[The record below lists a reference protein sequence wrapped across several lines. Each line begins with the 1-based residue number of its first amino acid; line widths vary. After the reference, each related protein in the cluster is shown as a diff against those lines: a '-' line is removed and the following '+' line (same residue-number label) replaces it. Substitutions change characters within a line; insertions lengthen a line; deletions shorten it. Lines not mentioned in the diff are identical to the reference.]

1 MIRIGIVGCGYWG
14 SKHLRVFSALPGC
27 NVQALCDANPELL
40 ERAAGA
46 YEPELATTNIEE
58 LLSGPVD
65 AVVIATPA
73 RTHFRLAQAA
83 LQADKHVL
91 VEKPFTA
98 TSSEG
103 LELVQLADEREMTL
117 MVGHTFVYNPAV
129 LFLKELL
136 ERRHLGDL
144 YYVHTARLNFGL
156 LQPDVD
162 VVWDL
167 APHDLSIILH
177 LLGQEPIA
185 VGARGSAHINPSLK
199 EVAHMDLQF
208 PEGVAAHVHM
218 SWLDPCKVRRLTLV
232 GSERMAIYD
241 DMSPGEMVRIYNKSV
256 KLTTSNGSPVHHPV
270 EYAFGDISIP
280 YIADQEPLRN
290 EGEHFLHCIRSGDR
304 PRSDG
309 RAGLQVVRIL
319 ETVEKSLYNGGVMEP
334 LAPAPAVLT
343 GDRRRG
349 LVAKGESIP

>member
-1 MIRIGIVGCGYWG
+1 MVRIGIVGCGYWG
-14 SKHLRVFSALPGC
+14 SKHLRVFNALPGC
-27 NVQALCDANPELL
+27 NVHALCDTNAQLL
-40 ERAAGA
+40 ERAARA
-46 YEPELATTNIEE
+46 YEPELATTDFEE
-58 LLSGPVD
+58 FLSGPID

-73 RTHFRLAQAA
+73 RTHFRLTQAA

-98 TSSEG
+98 TSSEAQ
-103 LELVQLADEREMTL
+103 ELVELADERELTL

-136 ERRHLGDL
+136 DRRYLGDL
-144 YYVHTARLNFGL
+144 YHVHTARLNFGL

-167 APHDLSIILH
+167 APHDLSIILY
-177 LLGQEPIA
+177 LLEQEPIA
-185 VGARGSAHINPSLK
+185 VGARGSAHVNASLC

-208 PEGVAAHVHM
+208 PQGVTAHIHL
-218 SWLDPCKVRRLTLV
+218 SWLDPCKVRRFTLV
-232 GSERMAIYD
+232 GSKRMAIYD
-241 DMSPGEMVRIYNKSV
+241 DISPGEMVRIYDKRV
-256 KLTTSNGSPVHHPV
+256 KLTNRNGSPVYHPV
-270 EYAFGDISIP
+270 EYALGDTRIP

-290 EGEHFLHCIRSGDR
+290 EGEHFLHCIRTGER

-319 ETVEKSLYNGGVMEP
+319 ETVEKSLYNGGAMEP
-334 LAPAPAVLT
+334 LAPAPAVLS
-343 GDRRRG
+343 GDRRPG
-349 LVAKGESIP
+349 LVAKGESML

>member
-1 MIRIGIVGCGYWG
+1 MVRIGIVGCGYWG

-27 NVQALCDANPELL
+27 NVQALCDANAELL
-40 ERAAGA
+40 DKAARA
-46 YEPELATTNIEE
+46 YEPEVATTDFEE
-58 LLSGPVD
+58 FLAGPID

-103 LELVQLADEREMTL
+103 LELVQLSDERELTL
-117 MVGHTFVYNPAV
+117 MVGHTFVYNPAI
-129 LFLKELL
+129 LFLKDLL
-136 ERRHLGDL
+136 QRGDLGDL
-144 YYVHTARLNFGL
+144 YHVHMARLNFGL

-167 APHDLSIILH
+167 APHDLSIILY
-177 LLGQEPIA
+177 LMDQEPVA

-208 PEGVAAHVHM
+208 SQGETAHIHL
-218 SWLDPCKVRRLTLV
+218 SWLDPCKVRRLTVV
-232 GSERMAIYD
+232 GSERMAICD
-241 DMSPGEMVRIYNKSV
+241 DMSPGEMIRIYDKRV
-256 KLTTSNGSPVHHPV
+256 KLTTSNGSPVYHPV
-270 EYAFGDISIP
+270 EYAFGNTSIP
-280 YIADQEPLRN
+280 HIADQEPLRN
-290 EGEHFLHCIRSGDR
+290 ECEHFLNSIRSGER

-319 ETVEKSLYNGGVMEP
+319 ETVEKSLYNGGAMEP
-334 LAPAPAVLT
+334 LAPAPAALYEEQ
-343 GDRRRG
+343 RPG
-349 LVAKGESIP
+349 LVTKGEPM

>member
-1 MIRIGIVGCGYWG
+1 MVRIGIVGCGYWG
-14 SKHLRVFSALPGC
+14 SKHLRVFNALPGC
-27 NVQALCDANPELL
+27 NVQAICDANPELL
-40 ERAAGA
+40 EQMAGA
-46 YEPELATTNIEE
+46 YEPELATTNFEE

-73 RTHFRLAQAA
+73 RTHFRLTQTA

-98 TSSEG
+98 TSSEA
-103 LELVQLADEREMTL
+103 LELVHLADERELTL
-117 MVGHTFVYNPAV
+117 MVGHTFVYNPAII
-129 LFLKELL
+129 FLKDLL
-136 ERRHLGDL
+136 QRGHLGDL
-144 YYVHTARLNFGL
+144 YHVHMARLNFGL

-167 APHDLSIILH
+167 APHDLSIILY
-177 LLGQEPIA
+177 LLDQEPIA

-208 PEGVAAHVHM
+208 SQGETAHIHL

-232 GSERMAIYD
+232 GSERMAICD
-241 DMSPGEMVRIYNKSV
+241 DLSPGEMIRIYDKRV
-256 KLTTSNGSPVHHPV
+256 KLTTSNGSPVYHPV
-270 EYAFGDISIP
+270 EYAFGDTSIP

-290 EGEHFLHCIRSGDR
+290 EGTHFLHCIRSGEH

-319 ETVEKSLYNGGVMEP
+319 ETVEKSLYNGGAMEP
-334 LAPAPAVLT
+334 LAPAPEVLSV
-343 GDRRRG
+343 DRRPG
-349 LVAKGESIP
+349 VVAKGESAA

>member
-1 MIRIGIVGCGYWG
+1 MVKIGIVGCGYWG
-14 SKHLRVFSALPGC
+14 NKHLRVFNALPGC
-27 NVQALCDANPELL
+27 NVQALCDTNAELL
-40 ERAAGA
+40 ERAASA
-46 YEPELATTNIEE
+46 YEPELATTDFDEF
-58 LLSGPVD
+58 LSGPID

-98 TSSEG
+98 TSGEA
-103 LELVQLADEREMTL
+103 LELVELADERELTL

-129 LFLKELL
+129 LFLKELV
-136 ERRHLGDL
+136 EGGQLGDL
-144 YYVHTARLNFGL
+144 YHVHAARLNFGL

-177 LLGQEPIA
+177 LLEKEPIA

-199 EVAHMDLQF
+199 EVAHVDLQF
-208 PEGVAAHVHM
+208 PGGVTAHVHL

-232 GSERMAIYD
+232 GSERMAICD
-241 DMSPGEMVRIYNKSV
+241 DMSPGEMVRIYDKQV
-256 KLTTSNGSPVHHPV
+256 KLTTSNGSPVYHPV
-270 EYAFGDISIP
+270 EYAFGDINIP
-280 YIADQEPLRN
+280 HIGDQEPLRN
-290 EGEHFLHCIRSGDR
+290 EGEHFLHCIRTGER

-319 ETVEKSLYNGGVMEP
+319 ETAEKSLYNGGAMEP
-334 LAPAPAVLT
+334 LAPPPAVLFSD
-343 GDRRRG
+343 GRPG
-349 LVAKGESIP
+349 LVARGE

>member
-1 MIRIGIVGCGYWG
+1 MVRIGIVGCGYWG
-14 SKHLRVFSALPGC
+14 SKHLRVFNALPGC

-46 YEPELATTNIEE
+46 YEPELATTDFEE
-58 LLSGPVD
+58 FLSGPID
-65 AVVIATPA
+65 ALVIATPA

-98 TSSEG
+98 TSGEA
-103 LELVQLADEREMTL
+103 LELVELSDERELTL

-129 LFLKELL
+129 LFLKDLVESG
-136 ERRHLGDL
+136 RLGDL
-144 YYVHTARLNFGL
+144 YHVHAARLNFGL

-177 LLGQEPIA
+177 LLEQEPIA
-185 VGARGSAHINPSLK
+185 VGARGYAHINPSLK
-199 EVAHMDLQF
+199 EVAHVDLQF
-208 PEGVAAHVHM
+208 LGGVTAHVHL

-232 GSERMAIYD
+232 GSERMAICD
-241 DMSPGEMVRIYNKSV
+241 DMSPGEMVRIYDKQV
-256 KLTTSNGSPVHHPV
+256 KLTTSNGSPVYHPV
-270 EYAFGDISIP
+270 EYAFGDINIP

-290 EGEHFLHCIRSGDR
+290 EGEHFLHCIRTGER

-319 ETVEKSLYNGGVMEP
+319 ETAEKSLYNGGAMEP
-334 LAPAPAVLT
+334 LAPPPAVLSD
-343 GDRRRG
+343 DRRPG
-349 LVAKGESIP
+349 LVA

>member
-1 MIRIGIVGCGYWG
+1 MVKIGIVGCGYWG
-14 SKHLRVFSALPGC
+14 SKHLRVFNALPGC
-27 NVQALCDANPELL
+27 NVQAICDANPELL

-46 YEPELATTNIEE
+46 YEPDLATTDFDEF
-58 LLSGPVD
+58 LSGPIE

-83 LQADKHVL
+83 LKADKHVL

-98 TSSEG
+98 TSNEA
-103 LELVQLADEREMTL
+103 LELVELADERELTL

-144 YYVHTARLNFGL
+144 YHVHAARLNFGL

-177 LLGQEPIA
+177 LLEQEPIA

-199 EVAHMDLQF
+199 EVAHLDLEF
-208 PEGVAAHVHM
+208 PHGETAHIHL

-232 GSERMAIYD
+232 GSERMAICD
-241 DMSPGEMVRIYNKSV
+241 DMSPGEMIRIYDKRV
-256 KLTTSNGSPVHHPV
+256 KLPAGNGSPAYHPV
-270 EYAFGDISIP
+270 EYAFGDTSIP

-290 EGEHFLHCIRSGDR
+290 VGEHFLHCIRTGER

-319 ETVEKSLYNGGVMEP
+319 ETVEKSLYNGGAMEP
-334 LAPAPAVLT
+334 LAPAPAVLSA
-343 GDRRRG
+343 DRRPG
-349 LVAKGESIP
+349 LVAQGEPMS